1 MTLNAYLN
9 RFRSVKRSNCANVI
23 ECLQHFHG
31 LVPSVASILT
41 KQYSLRGGKYLV
53 KTPENAISETQKTQ
67 NVPRCLSPQELVPL
81 VQVSKPST
89 IHYQPAT

>member
-1 MTLNAYLN
+1 M
-9 RFRSVKRSNCANVI
+9 
-23 ECLQHFHG
+23 ECLRHFDG
-31 LVPSVASILT
+31 IVPSVASILT
-41 KQYSLRGGKYLV
+41 KQYSLHGGKYLV

-67 NVPRCLSPQELVPL
+67 NVPRGLSSQELVPL